1 MLKHIKLLIL
11 LTLITQACKERD
23 MKITVLNTL
32 KIDKI
37 PSGSG
42 IVKSGDNYYVI
53 GDDSPFLFSLDKD
66 FNTILKTPLLDSVNF
81 LDERIIKVEK
91 PDFEA
96 LEMVGEKELVTFGS
110 GSKSPERDV
119 FAHILLKD
127 SITVEKYDISNF
139 YNNLR
144 KLPIFKDS
152 ELNIEATAFHNN
164 QIFLFNRKKNLIL
177 KFQYKALLSY
187 IKEER
192 DFPKPEIKQYSL
204 PKINGIEAGFSG
216 ATALLGEP
224 RIIFTASV
232 ENTDN
237 AYDDGEILG
246 SFIGMINISNNTIS
260 EVFTYCE
267 IPNYEANLKVESV
280 TVYEEIAPGKTK
292 VVLITDDDRGNSII
306 LESVLIW

>member
-1 MLKHIKLLIL
+1 
-11 LTLITQACKERD
+11 
-23 MKITVLNTL
+23 
-32 KIDKI
+32 
-37 PSGSG
+37 
-42 IVKSGDNYYVI
+42 
-53 GDDSPFLFSLDKD
+53 
-66 FNTILKTPLLDSVNF
+66 
-81 LDERIIKVEK
+81 
-91 PDFEA
+91 
-96 LEMVGEKELVTFGS
+96 
-110 GSKSPERDV
+110 
-119 FAHILLKD
+119 
-127 SITVEKYDISNF
+127 
-139 YNNLR
+139 
-144 KLPIFKDS
+144 
-152 ELNIEATAFHNN
+152 
-164 QIFLFNRKKNLIL
+164 NRKKNLII

-187 IKEER
+187 IKGER
-192 DFPKPEIKQYSL
+192 DFPEPEIKQYSL

-306 LESVLIW
+306 LESLLHW